1 MLGITIYLNA
11 FVLNHG
17 KGTKGK
23 KGTKE
28 TKGNGKLLCLN
39 SFIINKK

>member
-11 FVLNHG
+11 FVLNHR
-17 KGTKGK
+17 